1 MKIIGLILLA
11 YLAFSVPVNAAP
23 RIAVLN
29 FELLDETLLPNTP
42 EELTRTASM
51 KPLLEQAI
59 RRLGDYEIVQI
70 SVNDQNAATAGI
82 GYLLNFNDVTAKLG
96 KQSGADWVVVGQH
109 SKHSFLYSYLM
120 VHLVN
125 VKAQK
130 LAGDFP
136 TELKG
141 THQKVTQRGING
153 LAKKL
158 AARIEQLSG
167 SASTTTP

>member
-1 MKIIGLILLA
+1 MKIISLILLV
-11 YLAFSVPVNAAP
+11 YLAFSDPVNAAP
-23 RIAVLN
+23 RIAILN

-82 GYLLNFNDVTAKLG
+82 GYLLNFNDVAAKLG

-125 VKAQK
+125 VK
-130 LAGDFP
+130 
-136 TELKG
+136 TLK
-141 THQKVTQRGING
+141 
-153 LAKKL
+153 
-158 AARIEQLSG
+158 
-167 SASTTTP
+167 